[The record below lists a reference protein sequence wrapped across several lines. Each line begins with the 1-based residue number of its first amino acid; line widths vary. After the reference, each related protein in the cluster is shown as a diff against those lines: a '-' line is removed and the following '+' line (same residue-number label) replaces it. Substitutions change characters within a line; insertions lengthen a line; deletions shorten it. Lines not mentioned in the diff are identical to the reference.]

1 MLVVIFRFSIC
12 ANVCREVI
20 CIFLEKNILD
30 LIGSIENVFRY
41 LIIMMENSDFQKWFY
56 QNVFSY

>member
-12 ANVCREVI
+12 VNVCREVI

-56 QNVFSY
+56 